1 MTRTQAHTQFPQVAA
16 TGASS
21 TYLTLVRID
30 LLIIPDF
37 RWDENVHGGA
47 ETFVIMEDVD
57 GEAVLFNDVNG
68 TLEMSTMSHVRA
80 RSTQLPRTFLSSRT
94 AGYTLKQGSQSLSNI

>member
-1 MTRTQAHTQFPQVAA
+1 LTRTQAHTQFPQVAA

-21 TYLTLVRID
+21 AYLTLVRID

-80 RSTQLPRTFLSSRT
+80 RSTQLLRTFLSSRT